1 MPTSFGKLPRCS
13 GASQAVGYD
22 LTLSD
27 DERFE
32 LTMAVAATHASLH
45 DVEVTLR
52 QSIVPI

>member
-1 MPTSFGKLPRCS
+1 LNLN
-13 GASQAVGYD
+13 GYD